1 MNNRGADY
9 IKRLLKDK
17 ERFKKWKRIMLA
29 LSCVVV
35 FITVYALTIPAVTLA
50 CDKEE
55 HVHTTECYDE
65 NNELI
70 CTKEEHTHS
79 EDCYEKEEQEQ
90 EPVEEEDEDVA
101 QDETQVAS
109 NEEETKP
116 EEEQDT
122 TEGEEQTTT
131 KDPFVLNKPPKLDS
145 VKVSYDENNKN
156 NEGSSS
162 GTLTPNSKYLKI
174 TVHFKDIN
182 ASELKNTY
190 GGSFSYTLPEFF
202 RMTDTTPRYITDN
215 NGKMI
220 GNIRVENSNAIV
232 TYTDDYFK
240 SLDKNATLSGSFFV
254 EGEIDLSELNEN
266 KGTTTFTKPDGDI
279 TLDYGLDYLEKY
291 GDVKVE
297 KQCSKNDKNSDY
309 VKYTITVKAGP
320 DGSKNV
326 YVVDKFTNND
336 QLVSYMGD
344 ISNSPKALAPSSN
357 GQNPYEERK
366 TNVAGKIYLTNTP
379 TSDNEVPEQVTDD
392 SSITKPGSL
401 VWSIDTLA
409 PNESRTLTYFVKLKD
424 TDGAI
429 NKSNNQTITNE
440 ANVFTK
446 SNNSV
451 YKKDKSSS
459 EFKPYMDFGMNK
471 EIVQTNKK
479 DYTKDQD
486 GNYIVQYKLNF
497 TLKDS
502 SNYPLKKFVFWDY
515 LDYNDI
521 RTDEKMLP
529 YISYNKESVEV
540 YGKKAGEKDY
550 SKLNSNQYV
559 LKWGNQTIDYTEK
572 WTDNSEPTRFK
583 VTVTGTEDKPIT
595 MNHGDSYYVTYKLKV
610 KPEVYAAM
618 QSNKV
623 EIKNRYL
630 ASSQNASDGTSSGI
644 IDKVYSQLDLD
655 EYTWVQKTLDKNVT
669 DKDQTIN
676 MGNSDI
682 YVKKNDSYEK
692 DTSVNSFEVPAG
704 SYKYTVNVNR
714 TMNQFNVTDATL
726 KDVLSS
732 NIMHYVG
739 YVKITPYKYNAETNN
754 YDDEQPKW
762 VKIDNQTEFELKLSQ
777 IRWSNKNGYRF
788 EYYAKTND
796 LSQVGQVAVTNTFT
810 INGNVVGDDI
820 FKFNNVGSSQT
831 IQVKGYYSLNVK
843 KSAWYYEKPQEN
855 ATSWMNGKLYWVI
868 QVKGSAIREG
878 TEIKDVISS
887 DEKLTDS
894 FLHKDSVAGIYLGKT
909 AQDINSYASY
919 EEFLNS
925 NEGLVNKSD
934 SFEQKF
940 TNDKKF
946 SGTDNN
952 SELTLTA
959 KEAITLNKDES
970 VYIVI
975 RTEPQSLP
983 TQYRDTFTYK
993 NHAYK
998 KDLGDT
1004 EFTECNS
1011 ASQAIY
1017 GGPNILKELG
1027 QTFTYDGKKVST
1039 IQVGADKTDSG
1050 AANPDKICK
1059 ELLNTSTG
1067 NGAYISWAF
1076 KVNYAGD
1083 LKGDYRVLEDIPDGM
1098 ELSYI
1103 RIKWHGDNAK
1113 KIESKSIDG
1122 LGTDWEVKSNTTT
1135 NDNGNTNQETT
1146 YYYNKTK
1153 NQALIKLGDFVDGKE
1168 RDTYSV
1174 DVQVVCRVTDEKV
1187 LLGGEEKIFTNK
1199 VMLLSKDGQTEIDK
1213 ASDTATIQ
1221 NNCLDKRHVQKG
1233 QKIDY
1238 TITAN
1243 TLGQKLPLN
1252 DGDKLTLV
1260 DVLSENLELDTSTI
1274 TVADE
1279 KGENVAIERKY
1290 DPETHTLEIS
1300 IPSDR
1305 KVIITYSVTVSV
1317 APETTTP
1324 VSNKVYW
1331 KSYSYQGGKT
1341 DEIKDFKYSL
1351 NAGGSTDSTA
1361 NPQLTIKKTDL
1372 DTLKPMNNVTF
1383 DVYECEL
1390 NGDKIE
1396 RVTPENKTTGETV
1409 NGIYSVHS
1417 SFVTKYNTI
1426 YEIKETNTPEEY
1438 IKDESSYYIICV
1450 KKDGNDYSTDVRKYI
1465 DYFDKQDKNRY
1476 KVAYMPNDFNI
1487 EVYNA
1492 QKGIFVKKAFINDAA
1507 GKSTKPVSGTYTF
1520 GLYEDAQGNGERIQ
1534 TQTIKYSA
1542 GEIQEKSAKFINL
1555 ELGKTYYVFELDDK
1569 GNPIVNSF
1577 QEVTINKLQY
1587 TVEYKNEKG
1596 ESPNAAQIGQ
1606 TVTVT
1611 NRSRTKILPSTGGY
1625 GSLLYRISGA
1635 MLALASLIYLT
1646 KIYKKNHLDET
1657 SKKRRKK

>member
-55 HVHTTECYDE
+55 HVHTTECYNE

-90 EPVEEEDEDVA
+90 DPVEEDEDVV

-109 NEEETKP
+109 NGEETKP
-116 EEEQDT
+116 DEEQDT
-122 TEGEEQTTT
+122 TEGEEQTT
-131 KDPFVLNKPPKLDS
+131 KNPFVLNNPPKLDS

-162 GTLTPNSKYLKI
+162 GTLTPDSKYLKI

-190 GGSFSYTLPEFF
+190 GGSFSYTLPIFF
-202 RMTDTTPRYITDN
+202 RMTDTTPRDITDR
-215 NGKMI
+215 NGKKI
-220 GNIRVENSNAIV
+220 GNIHVENGNAIV

-254 EGEIDLSELNEN
+254 EGAINLSKLDKNN
-266 KGTTTFTKPDGDI
+266 GTTQMIVPNGTI
-279 TLDYGLDYLEKY
+279 YLDYGPDYLEKY

-297 KQCSKNDKNSDY
+297 KQCSKNDKNSEYDKNSDY
-309 VKYTITVKAGP
+309 VKYTIKVTAGQ

-344 ISNSPKALAPSSN
+344 ISNTPTNLTTSPN
-357 GQNPYEERK
+357 RQNPYEERE
-366 TNVAGKIYLTNTP
+366 TDVAGKIYLTSTP
-379 TSDNEVPEQVTDD
+379 TSDNEVPEPVTDD

-401 VWSIDTLA
+401 VWSIDKLDS
-409 PNESRTLTYFVKLKD
+409 NETRTLTYFVKLSD
-424 TDGAI
+424 
-429 NKSNNQTITNE
+429 NQNLRNQSITNK
-440 ANVFTK
+440 ASAFTK
-446 SNNSV
+446 NGKTTYPKGQSEQKFTLIANYTMPKSIVKNN
-451 YKKDKSSS
+451 D
-459 EFKPYMDFGMNK
+459 
-471 EIVQTNKK
+471 K
-479 DYTKDQD
+479 DYTKDEE
-486 GNYIVQYKLNF
+486 GNYIIQYKLEFN
-497 TLKDS
+497 LDSS
-502 SNYPLKKFVFWDY
+502 SNYPLKNFVFMDY
-515 LDYNDI
+515 LNADDYK
-521 RTDEKMLP
+521 TDDKMLP
-529 YISYNKESVEV
+529 YISYDRDSV
-540 YGKKAGEKDY
+540 
-550 SKLNSNQYV
+550 KLH
-559 LKWGNQTIDYTEK
+559 
-572 WTDNSEPTRFK
+572 K
-583 VTVTGTEDKPIT
+583 VTGNKDEIVNSSKYKVEWGMDGNDYKANWSETNGNPKRFRVTGSESNPLTIYP
-595 MNHGDSYYVTYKLKV
+595 GDQYYVTYKLKV

-618 QSNKV
+618 QSNEVK
-623 EIKNRYL
+623 IINRYIT
-630 ASSQNASDGTSSGI
+630 NADNAKEFDNNSLN
-644 IDKVYSQLDLD
+644 KVLNELKLS
-655 EYTWVQKTLDKNVT
+655 EYNWVQKTLDNNVT
-669 DKDQTIN
+669 NKDQTIN
-676 MGNSDI
+676 MGSSDI
-682 YVKKNDSYEK
+682 YVKKNDKYEK
-692 DTSVNSFEVPAG
+692 DASVKSFEVPAG
-704 SYKYTVNVNR
+704 SYKYTVNVNQ

-726 KDVLSS
+726 KDELSS
-732 NIMHYVG
+732 GIMHYVG

-754 YDDEQPKW
+754 YEGQQPKW
-762 VKIDNQTEFELKLSQ
+762 VKIENQQKFELELSQ
-777 IRWSNKNGYRF
+777 IGWNNNNGYRF
-788 EYYAKTND
+788 EYYAKTDD
-796 LSQVGQVAVTNTFT
+796 LSQVGNVAVTNKFT
-810 INGNVVGDDI
+810 INGDVVGDET
-820 FKFNNVGSSQT
+820 FKFNDVSSSQT
-831 IQVKGYYSLNVK
+831 IQVKGYYSLSVN
-843 KSAWYYEKPQEN
+843 KSAWCYEKPQEN
-855 ATSWMNGKLYWVI
+855 ATSWTNGKLYWVI
-868 QVKGSAIREG
+868 KVDGSAIRKD

-887 DEKLTDS
+887 DKNLTDS
-894 FLHKDSVAGIYLGKT
+894 FLHKDSVACIYLGKT

-925 NEGLVNKSD
+925 NKGLVNKSD

-959 KEAITLNKDES
+959 KETLTLNNGES

-975 RTEPQSLP
+975 RTEPQRLP
-983 TQYRDTFTYK
+983 EAYRETCTYK

-998 KDLGDT
+998 KNLGDAD
-1004 EFTECNS
+1004 FTECNN
-1011 ASQAIY
+1011 ASQALY

-1027 QTFTYDGKKVST
+1027 QTFTYDGKTVST
-1039 IQVGADKTDSG
+1039 IKAGADLTNSKD
-1050 AANPDKICK
+1050 PDPNKICK
-1059 ELLNTSTG
+1059 ELLNTSTRK
-1067 NGAYISWAF
+1067 GAYISWAF

-1083 LKGDYRVLEDIPDGM
+1083 LKGTYQVLENIPNGM

-1103 RIKWHGDNAK
+1103 RIKWHGDNAQ

-1122 LGTDWEVKSNTTT
+1122 LGTDWEEKSNTTT
-1135 NDNGNTNQETT
+1135 NDNGNTNQITT

-1153 NQALIKLGDFVDGKE
+1153 NQALIKLGEFEAGKE

-1187 LLGGEEKIFTNK
+1187 LLGGEGKSFTNK
-1199 VMLLSKDGQTEIDK
+1199 VTLLSKDGQTEID
-1213 ASDTATIQ
+1213 TATNTATTQ
-1221 NNCLDKRHVQKG
+1221 NNCLDKSHVQKG

-1260 DVLSENLELDTSTI
+1260 DELGKNLELDPSTI
-1274 TVADE
+1274 KAVNESGKDVPIDKPFNPDTRV
-1279 KGENVAIERKY
+1279 
-1290 DPETHTLEIS
+1290 LEIS
-1300 IPSDR
+1300 IPNNE
-1305 KVIITYSVTVSV
+1305 KVIITYTVTVKE
-1317 APETTTP
+1317 APETEAT

-1331 KSYSYQGGKT
+1331 KSYSDNGGKNDVIEKFT
-1341 DEIKDFKYSL
+1341 YSL
-1351 NAGGSTDSTA
+1351 NAGGSTDSTG
-1361 NPQLTIKKTDL
+1361 NPQLTIKKVDQDNSNL
-1372 DTLKPMNNVTF
+1372 MDGVTF

-1390 NGDKIE
+1390 NGNTIQ
-1396 RVTPENKTTGETV
+1396 RVTSNNKTSGTTV
-1409 NGIYSVHS
+1409 NGIYSIDQ
-1417 SFVTKYNTI
+1417 SFITKYNTI
-1426 YEIKETNTPEEY
+1426 YEIKETNTPKGY
-1438 IKDESSYYIICV
+1438 IEDKNSYYIV
-1450 KKDGNDYSTDVRKYI
+1450 YLKKVNGEYLDYANSCKKY
-1465 DYFDKQDKNRY
+1465 FEKQNNKY
-1476 KVAYMPNDFNI
+1476 YIIAYTPADFNPVI
-1487 EVYNA
+1487 YNT
-1492 QKGIFVKKAFINDAA
+1492 QKGIVVKKAFINNAA
-1507 GKSTKPVSGTYTF
+1507 GNDPKPVSGTYTF

-1542 GEIQEKSAKFINL
+1542 SETQEKTAKFINL

-1569 GNPIVNSF
+1569 GNPIVNSS

-1596 ESPNAAQIGQ
+1596 ESPNAATNGQ

-1646 KIYKKNHLDET
+1646 NIYKKNHLDDT

>member
-55 HVHTTECYDE
+55 HVHTTECYNE

-90 EPVEEEDEDVA
+90 DPVEEEDEDVA
-101 QDETQVAS
+101 QDETQVVS
-109 NEEETKP
+109 NEEVTKP
-116 EEEQDT
+116 EEEQNT
-122 TEGEEQTTT
+122 TEGEGKTTT
-131 KDPFVLNKPPKLDS
+131 KDPFVLNDSPRLES
-145 VKVSYDENNKN
+145 VKVSNNKN
-156 NEGSSS
+156 DEGIPS
-162 GTLTPNSKYLKI
+162 GTLTPDSKYLKI
-174 TVHFKDIN
+174 TVHFKDMI
-182 ASELKNTY
+182 ASELRDNY
-190 GGSFSYTLPEFF
+190 GCSFTYTLPEFF
-202 RMTDTTPRYITDN
+202 RMTDTTPRDITDSN
-215 NGKMI
+215 NNVI
-220 GNIRVENSNAIV
+220 GNIHVEKGKAIV
-232 TYTDDYFK
+232 TYNEDFLNSDV
-240 SLDKNATLSGSFFV
+240 NATLKGSFFV
-254 EGEIDLSELNEN
+254 EGAIDLSKLYKNN
-266 KGTTTFTKPDGDI
+266 GTITFTKPDGNI
-279 TLDYGLDYLEKY
+279 TLDYGLDYLEKF

-297 KQCSKNDKNSDY
+297 KQCSKDDKNSDY
-309 VKYTITVKAGP
+309 VKYTIKVTAGQ

-326 YVVDKFTNND
+326 YVVDKFTNNS
-336 QLVSYMGD
+336 QLVTYAGD
-344 ISNSPKALAPSSN
+344 ISNVPKELEASLN
-357 GQNPYEERK
+357 GQNPYEGRSK
-366 TNVAGKIYLTNTP
+366 NVAGKVYLTNMP
-379 TSDNEVPEQVTDD
+379 TSDNEVPEQVTGG
-392 SSITKPGSL
+392 SSITTPGSL

-409 PNESRTLTYFVKLKD
+409 PNETRTLTYFVKLKD
-424 TDGAI
+424 TEGAI
-429 NKSNNQTITNE
+429 NKNNNQTITNE
-440 ANVFTK
+440 ANAFTK
-446 SNNSV
+446 SSDSV
-451 YKKDKSSS
+451 YMKDTSSS
-459 EFKPYMDFGMNK
+459 EFKPYMEFGMNK
-471 EIVQTNKK
+471 EIVQTNNKN
-479 DYTKDQD
+479 YTKDQD

-515 LDYNDI
+515 LDYNDNI

-529 YISYNKESVEV
+529 YISYNRESVEV

-559 LKWGNQTIDYTEK
+559 LKWGNKTIEYTDK
-572 WTDNSEPTRFK
+572 WTDKSEPTHFN
-583 VTVTGTEDKPIT
+583 VMVTGTEDNPIT

-644 IDKVYSQLDLD
+644 IDKVYQQLNLE
-655 EYTWVQKTLDKNVT
+655 EYSWVQKSLDNDVT

-676 MGNSDI
+676 MGSSDI
-682 YVKKNDSYEK
+682 YVKKNGNYEK
-692 DTSVNSFEVPAG
+692 DASVKSFEVPAG
-704 SYKYTVNVNR
+704 SYKYTVNVNQ

-726 KDVLSS
+726 KDELSS
-732 NIMHYVG
+732 GIMHYVG

-754 YDDEQPKW
+754 YEDQKPKW
-762 VKIDNQTEFELKLSQ
+762 VKIDNQQEFELKLSQ
-777 IRWSNKNGYRF
+777 IGWSNKNEYRF
-788 EYYAKTND
+788 EYYAKTDD
-796 LSQVGQVAVTNTFT
+796 LSQVANVAVTNKFT
-810 INGNVVGDDI
+810 INGDVVGDDGT
-820 FKFNNVGSSQT
+820 FKFNDVSSSQT
-831 IQVKGYYSLNVK
+831 IQVKGYYSLSVN

-855 ATSWMNGKLYWVI
+855 VTSWINGKLYWVI
-868 QVKGSAIREG
+868 KVDGSAIRKD

-887 DEKLTDS
+887 DKNLTDS
-894 FLHKDSVAGIYLGKT
+894 FLHKDSVACIYLDKT

-925 NEGLVNKSD
+925 NKGLVNKSD

-959 KEAITLNKDES
+959 KETLTLNNGES

-975 RTEPQSLP
+975 RTEPQRLP
-983 TQYRDTFTYK
+983 EAYRETCTYK

-998 KDLGDT
+998 KNLGDAD
-1004 EFTECNS
+1004 FTECNN
-1011 ASQAIY
+1011 ASQALY

-1027 QTFTYDGKKVST
+1027 QTFTYDGKTVST
-1039 IQVGADKTDSG
+1039 IKAGADLTNSKD
-1050 AANPDKICK
+1050 PDPNKICK
-1059 ELLNTSTG
+1059 ELLDKSTSK
-1067 NGAYISWAF
+1067 GAYISWAF

-1083 LKGDYRVLEDIPDGM
+1083 LKGTYQVLEDIPNGM

-1103 RIKWHGDNAK
+1103 RIKWHGDNAQNVQ
-1113 KIESKSIDG
+1113 SQTIDG
-1122 LGTDWEVKSNTTT
+1122 LSGWEQRIETTT
-1135 NDNGNTNQETT
+1135 NDNGNTNQITT

-1153 NQALIKLGDFVDGKE
+1153 NQALIKLGEFEARKE

-1187 LLGGEEKIFTNK
+1187 LLGGEGKSFTNK
-1199 VMLLSKDGQTEIDK
+1199 VTLLSKDGQTEID
-1213 ASDTATIQ
+1213 TATNTATTQ
-1221 NNCLDKRHVQKG
+1221 NNCLDKSHVQKG

-1243 TLGQKLPLN
+1243 ILGQKLPLN

-1260 DVLSENLELDTSTI
+1260 DELSKNLELDTSTI
-1274 TVADE
+1274 KAVDE
-1279 KGENVAIERKY
+1279 SGKDVPIDKSFNPDTRV
-1290 DPETHTLEIS
+1290 LEIS
-1300 IPSDR
+1300 IPNNE
-1305 KVIITYSVTVSV
+1305 KVIITYTVTVKE
-1317 APETTTP
+1317 APETEAT

-1331 KSYSYQGGKT
+1331 KSYSDNGGKNDVIEKFT
-1341 DEIKDFKYSL
+1341 YSL
-1351 NAGGSTDSTA
+1351 NAGGSTDSTG
-1361 NPQLTIKKTDL
+1361 NPQLTIKKVDQDNSNL
-1372 DTLKPMNNVTF
+1372 MNGVTF

-1390 NGDKIE
+1390 NGNTIQ
-1396 RVTPENKTTGETV
+1396 RVTSNNKTSGTTV
-1409 NGIYSVHS
+1409 NGIYSIDQ
-1417 SFVTKYNTI
+1417 SFITKYNTI
-1426 YEIKETNTPEEY
+1426 YEIKETNTPKGY
-1438 IKDESSYYIICV
+1438 IEDKNSYYIIYL
-1450 KKDGNDYSTDVRKYI
+1450 KKENGNYSDYANSCKKY
-1465 DYFDKQDKNRY
+1465 FEKQNNKYY
-1476 KVAYMPNDFNI
+1476 KIAYTPADFNPVI
-1487 EVYNA
+1487 YNT
-1492 QKGIFVKKAFINDAA
+1492 QKGIVVKKAFINNAA
-1507 GKSTKPVSGTYTF
+1507 GNVTKPVSGTYTF

-1542 GEIQEKSAKFINL
+1542 GEAQEKTAKFINL
-1555 ELGKTYYVFELDDK
+1555 ELDKTYYVFELDDK
-1569 GNPIVNSF
+1569 GNPIVNSS

-1587 TVEYKNEKG
+1587 TVEYKNEKD
-1596 ESPNAAQIGQ
+1596 ESTNAATNGQ

-1646 KIYKKNHLDET
+1646 NIYKKNHLDDT

>member
-90 EPVEEEDEDVA
+90 EPVEEENEDVV

-109 NEEETKP
+109 NEEVAKP

-122 TEGEEQTTT
+122 TEGAEQTTT
-131 KDPFVLNKPPKLDS
+131 KNPFVLNNSKRLES
-145 VKVSYDENNKN
+145 VKVSDNKN
-156 NEGSSS
+156 DAGISN

-174 TVHFKDIN
+174 TVHFKDMI
-182 ASELKNTY
+182 ASELRDKY
-190 GGSFSYTLPEFF
+190 GCSFTYTLPKFF
-202 RMTDTTPRYITDN
+202 RMTDTTPRDITDSN
-215 NGKMI
+215 NNVI
-220 GNIRVENSNAIV
+220 GNIHVENGKAIV
-232 TYTDDYFK
+232 TYNEDFLNSDV
-240 SLDKNATLSGSFFV
+240 NATLKGSFFV
-254 EGEIDLSELNEN
+254 EGAIDLSELYKNN
-266 KGTTTFTKPDGDI
+266 GTITFTKPDGNID
-279 TLDYGLDYLEKY
+279 LNYGQDYLEKF
-291 GDVKVE
+291 GDVEVE
-297 KQCSKNDKNSDY
+297 KHCSKDDKNSDY
-309 VKYTITVKAGP
+309 VKYTITVKALQ

-326 YVVDKFTNND
+326 YVVDKFTSNS
-336 QLVSYMGD
+336 QLVTYAGD
-344 ISNSPKALAPSSN
+344 ISNTPKELTMSSN

-379 TSDNEVPEQVTDD
+379 TSDNEVPEQVTGG
-392 SSITKPGSL
+392 SSITTPGSL

-409 PNESRTLTYFVKLKD
+409 PNETRTLTYFVKLKD
-424 TDGAI
+424 TEGAI
-429 NKSNNQTITNE
+429 NKNNNQTITNE

-451 YKKDKSSS
+451 YKKDTSSS
-459 EFKPYMDFGMNK
+459 EFKPYMEFGMNK
-471 EIVQTNKK
+471 EIVQTNNKN
-479 DYTKDQD
+479 YTKDQD

-497 TLKDS
+497 TLKDP
-502 SNYPLKKFVFWDY
+502 SNYPLKNFVFWDY

-529 YISYNKESVEV
+529 YISYNRKSVEV
-540 YGKKAGEKDY
+540 YGKKAGEENY

-595 MNHGDSYYVTYKLKV
+595 INHGDSYYVTYELKV

-655 EYTWVQKTLDKNVT
+655 EYTWVQKTLDNNVT
-669 DKDQTIN
+669 NKDQTIN
-676 MGNSDI
+676 MGSSDI
-682 YVKKNDSYEK
+682 YVKKNDKYEK
-692 DTSVNSFEVPAG
+692 DASVKSFEVPAG
-704 SYKYTVNVNR
+704 SYKYTVNVNQ

-726 KDVLSS
+726 KDELSS
-732 NIMHYVG
+732 GIMHYVG
-739 YVKITPYKYNAETNN
+739 YVKITPYKYNTETNN
-754 YDDEQPKW
+754 YEGQQPKW
-762 VKIDNQTEFELKLSQ
+762 VKIENHQKFELELSQ
-777 IRWSNKNGYRF
+777 IGWNNNNGYRF
-788 EYYAKTND
+788 EYYAKTDD
-796 LSQVGQVAVTNTFT
+796 LSQVGNVAVTNKFT
-810 INGNVVGDDI
+810 INGDVVGDET
-820 FKFNNVGSSQT
+820 FKFNDVSSSQT
-831 IQVKGYYSLNVK
+831 IQVKGYYSLSVN

-855 ATSWMNGKLYWVI
+855 ATSWINGKLYWVI
-868 QVKGSAIREG
+868 KVDGSAIRKD

-887 DEKLTDS
+887 DKNLTDS

-909 AQDINSYASY
+909 AQDINSYASFND
-919 EEFLNS
+919 FLDANK
-925 NEGLVNKSD
+925 GLVYKSD
-934 SFEQKF
+934 SFEKQF
-940 TNDKKF
+940 TNDKHF
-946 SGTDNN
+946 SGTDNY
-952 SELTLTA
+952 SELTLKA
-959 KEAITLNKDES
+959 KETITLNNGES

-975 RTEPQSLP
+975 RSEPQSLP
-983 TQYRDTFTYK
+983 TQYRETFTYK

-1004 EFTECNS
+1004 EFTECNN
-1011 ASQAIY
+1011 ASQALY

-1027 QTFTYDGKKVST
+1027 QTFTYDGTKVST
-1039 IQVGADKTDSG
+1039 IKAGADLTNSKD
-1050 AANPDKICK
+1050 PDPNKICK
-1059 ELLNTSTG
+1059 ELLDKSTSK
-1067 NGAYISWAF
+1067 GAYISWAF

-1083 LKGDYRVLEDIPDGM
+1083 LQGTYQVLENIPNGM

-1103 RIKWHGDNAK
+1103 RIKWHGDNAGDV
-1113 KIESKSIDG
+1113 ESMIIDG
-1122 LGTDWEVKSNTTT
+1122 LGADWGEPKNNTTT
-1135 NDNGNTNQETT
+1135 NDNGNTNQKTT

-1153 NQALIKLGDFVDGKE
+1153 NQALIKLGNFVDGKE

-1187 LLGGEEKIFTNK
+1187 LLGGEEKSFTNK
-1199 VMLLSKDGQTEIDK
+1199 VTLLSKDGQTEIDT
-1213 ASDTATIQ
+1213 ATNTATIQ
-1221 NNCLDKRHVQKG
+1221 NNCLDKSHVQKG
-1233 QKIDY
+1233 QRIDY

-1243 TLGQKLPLN
+1243 ILGQKLPLN

-1274 TVADE
+1274 KVADE
-1279 KGENVAIERKY
+1279 KGENVAIDRKY

-1569 GNPIVNSF
+1569 GNPIVNSS

-1596 ESPNAAQIGQ
+1596 ESTNAATNGQ
-1606 TVTVT
+1606 MVTVT

-1646 KIYKKNHLDET
+1646 NIYKKNHLDDT

>member
-90 EPVEEEDEDVA
+90 EPVEEENEDVVE
-101 QDETQVAS
+101 DETQVAS
-109 NEEETKP
+109 NEEVTKP

-131 KDPFVLNKPPKLDS
+131 KDPFVLNNSVRLES
-145 VKVSYDENNKN
+145 VKVSDNKN
-156 NEGSSS
+156 DAGIPS

-174 TVHFKDIN
+174 TVHFKDMI
-182 ASELKNTY
+182 ASELRDNY
-190 GGSFSYTLPEFF
+190 GCSFTYTLPEFF
-202 RMTDTTPRYITDN
+202 RMTDTTPRDITDSN
-215 NGKMI
+215 NNVI
-220 GNIRVENSNAIV
+220 GNIHVEKGKAIV
-232 TYTDDYFK
+232 TYNEDFLNSDV
-240 SLDKNATLSGSFFV
+240 NATLKGSFFV
-254 EGEIDLSELNEN
+254 EGAIDLSKLDKNN
-266 KGTTTFTKPDGDI
+266 GTITFTKPDGNI
-279 TLDYGLDYLEKY
+279 TLDYGLDYLEKF

-297 KQCSKNDKNSDY
+297 KQCTKDDKNSDY
-309 VKYTITVKAGP
+309 VKYTITVKAGQ

-326 YVVDKFTNND
+326 YVVDKFTSNG
-336 QLVSYMGD
+336 QLVTYAGD
-344 ISNSPKALAPSSN
+344 ISNKPTALAPSPN
-357 GQNPYEERK
+357 GQKPYEERK

-379 TSDNEVPEQVTDD
+379 TSENEIPAEVENI
-392 SSITKPGSL
+392 SSINQPGSL
-401 VWSIDTLA
+401 VWSIGALDS
-409 PNESRTLTYFVKLKD
+409 NEIRTLTYFVKLKD

-429 NKSNNQTITNE
+429 NKSNNQIITNE
-440 ANVFTK
+440 VNAFTK
-446 SNNSV
+446 SSDSV
-451 YKKDKSSS
+451 YKKDTSSS
-459 EFKPYMDFGMNK
+459 EFKPYMEFGMNK
-471 EIVQTNKK
+471 EIVQTNNKN
-479 DYTKDQD
+479 YTKDQD

-497 TLKDS
+497 TLKDP

-515 LDYNDI
+515 LDYNDNI

-529 YISYNKESVEV
+529 YISYNRKSVEV
-540 YGKKAGEKDY
+540 YGKKAGEENY

-583 VTVTGTEDKPIT
+583 VAVTGTEDNPIT

-655 EYTWVQKTLDKNVT
+655 EYTWVQKTLDNNVT
-669 DKDQTIN
+669 NKDQTIN
-676 MGNSDI
+676 MGSSDI
-682 YVKKNDSYEK
+682 YVKKNGNYEK
-692 DTSVNSFEVPAG
+692 DASVKSFEVPAG
-704 SYKYTVNVNR
+704 SYKYTVNVNQ

-726 KDVLSS
+726 KDVLNSG
-732 NIMHYVG
+732 IMHYVG
-739 YVKITPYKYNAETNN
+739 YVKITPLKYNEKTNV
-754 YDDEQPKW
+754 YDDQEQEPKW
-762 VKIDNQTEFELKLSQ
+762 VKIENQQKFELELSQ
-777 IRWSNKNGYRF
+777 IGWNNNNGYRF
-788 EYYAKTND
+788 EYYAKTDD

-810 INGNVVGDDI
+810 INGNVVGDET
-820 FKFNNVGSSQT
+820 FKFNDVGSSQT
-831 IQVKGYYSLNVK
+831 IQVKGYYSLSVN

-855 ATSWMNGKLYWVI
+855 ATSWQNGKLYWVI

-983 TQYRDTFTYK
+983 KAYRETCTYK
-993 NHAYK
+993 NHVYM

-1004 EFTECNS
+1004 EFTECNN
-1011 ASQAIY
+1011 ASQALY

-1039 IQVGADKTDSG
+1039 IAVGADKTDSG
-1050 AANPDKICK
+1050 QANPNKICN
-1059 ELLNTSTG
+1059 ELLDTSTG
-1067 NGAYISWAF
+1067 NGTYISWAF

-1083 LKGDYRVLEDIPDGM
+1083 LKGTYQVLEDIPNGM

-1103 RIKWHGDNAK
+1103 RIKWHGDNAGAV
-1113 KIESKSIDG
+1113 KSMPIDG
-1122 LGTDWEVKSNTTT
+1122 LGTDWEEKSNTTT
-1135 NDNGNTNQETT
+1135 NDNGNTNQKTT

-1153 NQALIKLGDFVDGKE
+1153 NQALIKLGDFVARKE

-1187 LLGGEEKIFTNK
+1187 LLGGEGKSFTNK
-1199 VMLLSKDGQTEIDK
+1199 VTLLSKDGQTEIDT
-1213 ASDTATIQ
+1213 ATNTATIQ
-1221 NNCLDKRHVQKG
+1221 NNCLDKSHVQKG

-1243 TLGQKLPLN
+1243 ILGQKLPLN

-1260 DVLSENLELDTSTI
+1260 DELSKNLELDTSTI
-1274 TVADE
+1274 KAVDE
-1279 KGENVAIERKY
+1279 SGKDVPIDKSFNPDTRV
-1290 DPETHTLEIS
+1290 LEIS
-1300 IPSDR
+1300 IPNNE
-1305 KVIITYSVTVSV
+1305 KVIITYTVTVKE
-1317 APETTTP
+1317 APETEAT

-1331 KSYSYQGGKT
+1331 KSYSDNGGKNDVIEKFT
-1341 DEIKDFKYSL
+1341 YSL
-1351 NAGGSTDSTA
+1351 NAGGSTDSTG
-1361 NPQLTIKKTDL
+1361 NPQLTIKKVDQDNSNL
-1372 DTLKPMNNVTF
+1372 MNGVTF

-1390 NGDKIE
+1390 NGNTIQ
-1396 RVTPENKTTGETV
+1396 RVTSNNKTSGTTV
-1409 NGIYSVHS
+1409 NGIYSIDQ
-1417 SFVTKYNTI
+1417 SFITKYNTI
-1426 YEIKETNTPEEY
+1426 YEIKETNTPKGY
-1438 IKDESSYYIICV
+1438 IEDKNSYYIV
-1450 KKDGNDYSTDVRKYI
+1450 YLKKVNGEYPDYANSCKKY
-1465 DYFDKQDKNRY
+1465 FEKQNNKY
-1476 KVAYMPNDFNI
+1476 YIIAYTPADFNPVI
-1487 EVYNA
+1487 YNT
-1492 QKGIFVKKAFINDAA
+1492 QKGIVVKKAFINNAA
-1507 GKSTKPVSGTYTF
+1507 GNDPKPVSGTYTF

-1542 GEIQEKSAKFINL
+1542 DETQEKTAKFINL

-1569 GNPIVNSF
+1569 GNPIVNSS

-1596 ESPNAAQIGQ
+1596 ESTNAATNGQ

-1646 KIYKKNHLDET
+1646 NIYIKNHLDDT

>member
-17 ERFKKWKRIMLA
+17 ERFKKCKRIMLA

-90 EPVEEEDEDVA
+90 EPVEEENEDVV

-109 NEEETKP
+109 NEEETNP

-131 KDPFVLNKPPKLDS
+131 KDPFVLNNSQRLES
-145 VKVSYDENNKN
+145 VKVSDNKN
-156 NEGSSS
+156 DAGIPS

-174 TVHFKDIN
+174 TVHFKDMI
-182 ASELKNTY
+182 ASELRDNY
-190 GGSFSYTLPEFF
+190 GCSFTYTLPEFF
-202 RMTDTTPRYITDN
+202 RMTDATPRDITDSN
-215 NGKMI
+215 NNVI
-220 GNIRVENSNAIV
+220 GNIHVEKGKAIV
-232 TYTDDYFK
+232 TYNEDFLNSDV
-240 SLDKNATLSGSFFV
+240 NATLKGSFFV
-254 EGEIDLSELNEN
+254 EGAIDLSKLYKNN
-266 KGTTTFTKPDGDI
+266 GTITFTKPDGNI
-279 TLDYGLDYLEKY
+279 TLDYGLDYLEKF

-297 KQCSKNDKNSDY
+297 KQCSKDDKNSDY
-309 VKYTITVKAGP
+309 VKYTIKVTAGQ

-326 YVVDKFTNND
+326 YVVDKFTNNS
-336 QLVSYMGD
+336 QLVTYAGD
-344 ISNSPKALAPSSN
+344 ISNVPKELEASLN
-357 GQNPYEERK
+357 GQNPYEGRSK
-366 TNVAGKIYLTNTP
+366 NVAGKVYLTNMP
-379 TSDNEVPEQVTDD
+379 TSDNEVPEQVTGG
-392 SSITKPGSL
+392 SSITTPGSL

-409 PNESRTLTYFVKLKD
+409 PNETRTLTYFVKLKD
-424 TDGAI
+424 TEGAI
-429 NKSNNQTITNE
+429 NKNNNQTITNE

-451 YKKDKSSS
+451 YKKDTSSS
-459 EFKPYMDFGMNK
+459 EFKPYMEFGMNK
-471 EIVQTNKK
+471 EIVQTNNKN
-479 DYTKDQD
+479 YTKDQD

-497 TLKDS
+497 TLKDP

-529 YISYNKESVEV
+529 YISYNRKSVEV

-583 VTVTGTEDKPIT
+583 VAVTGTEDNPIT
-595 MNHGDSYYVTYKLKV
+595 INHGDSYYVTYTLKV
-610 KPEVYAAM
+610 EPEVYAAM
-618 QSNKV
+618 QSNNV
-623 EIKNRYL
+623 AIKNRFL
-630 ASSQNASDGTSSGI
+630 VSSKNASDGTSSGI

-726 KDVLSS
+726 KDVLNSG
-732 NIMHYVG
+732 IMYYVG

-754 YDDEQPKW
+754 YEDQKPKW
-762 VKIDNQTEFELKLSQ
+762 VKIDNQQEFELKLSQ
-777 IRWSNKNGYRF
+777 IGWSNKNEYRF
-788 EYYAKTND
+788 EYYAKTDD
-796 LSQVGQVAVTNTFT
+796 LSQVGNVAVTNKFT
-810 INGNVVGDDI
+810 INGDVVGDDGT
-820 FKFNNVGSSQT
+820 FKFNDVSSSQT
-831 IQVKGYYSLNVK
+831 IQVKGHYSLSVN

-878 TEIKDVISS
+878 TQIKDVISS
-887 DEKLTDS
+887 DKNLTDS

-909 AQDINSYASY
+909 AQDINSYASFND
-919 EEFLNS
+919 FLDANK
-925 NEGLVNKSD
+925 GLVYKSD
-934 SFEQKF
+934 SFEKQF
-940 TNDKKF
+940 TNDKHF
-946 SGTDNN
+946 SGTDNY
-952 SELTLTA
+952 SELTLKA
-959 KEAITLNKDES
+959 KETITLNNGES

-975 RTEPQSLP
+975 RSEPQSLP
-983 TQYRDTFTYK
+983 TQYRETFTYK

-1004 EFTECNS
+1004 EFTECNN
-1011 ASQAIY
+1011 ASQALY

-1027 QTFTYDGKKVST
+1027 QTFTYDGTKVST
-1039 IQVGADKTDSG
+1039 IKAGADLTNSKD
-1050 AANPDKICK
+1050 PDPNKICK
-1059 ELLNTSTG
+1059 ELLDKSTSK
-1067 NGAYISWAF
+1067 GAYISWAF

-1083 LKGDYRVLEDIPDGM
+1083 LQGTYQVLENIPNGM

-1103 RIKWHGDNAK
+1103 RIKWHGDNAGDV
-1113 KIESKSIDG
+1113 ESMIIDG
-1122 LGTDWEVKSNTTT
+1122 LGADWGEPKNNTTT
-1135 NDNGNTNQETT
+1135 NDNGNTNQKTT

-1153 NQALIKLGDFVDGKE
+1153 NQALIKLGNFVDGKE

-1187 LLGGEEKIFTNK
+1187 LLGGEEKSFTNK
-1199 VMLLSKDGQTEIDK
+1199 VTLLSKDGQTEIDT
-1213 ASDTATIQ
+1213 ATNTATIQ
-1221 NNCLDKRHVQKG
+1221 NNCLDKSHVQKG
-1233 QKIDY
+1233 QRIDY

-1243 TLGQKLPLN
+1243 ILGQKLPLN

-1274 TVADE
+1274 KVADE
-1279 KGENVAIERKY
+1279 KGENVAIDRKY

-1383 DVYECEL
+1383 DVYKCEL
-1390 NGDKIE
+1390 NGDKIQH
-1396 RVTPENKTTGETV
+1396 VTSEQKTSGITS
-1409 NGIYSVHS
+1409 NGIYSVDS

-1426 YEIKETNTPEEY
+1426 YEIKETNTLDGY
-1438 IKDESSYYIICV
+1438 IKDEGSYYIICV
-1450 KKDGNDYSTDVRKYI
+1450 KKDGNDYSADVMKYI
-1465 DYFDKQDKNRY
+1465 DYFGKQDKSRY

-1492 QKGIFVKKAFINDAA
+1492 QKGIFVKKAFINNAA
-1507 GKSTKPVSGTYTF
+1507 GNVTKPISGIYRF
-1520 GLYEDAQGNGERIQ
+1520 GLYDNQNGDGTPLQKESI
-1534 TQTIKYSA
+1534 TYNA
-1542 GEIQEKSAKFINL
+1542 GEPQEKSVKFINL
-1555 ELGKTYYVFELDDK
+1555 ELGKTYYVFELDDND
-1569 GNPIVNSF
+1569 NPITDSSE
-1577 QEVTINKLQY
+1577 EVTINKLQY
-1587 TVEYKNEKG
+1587 TVEYENEKG
-1596 ESPNAAQIGQ
+1596 ESTNAAQIGQ

-1611 NRSRTKILPSTGGY
+1611 NRSRTKILPSTGSMGT
-1625 GSLLYRISGA
+1625 LIYRISGA

-1646 KIYKKNHLDET
+1646 NIYKKNHLDDT

>member
-1 MNNRGADY
+1 
-9 IKRLLKDK
+9 
-17 ERFKKWKRIMLA
+17 
-29 LSCVVV
+29 
-35 FITVYALTIPAVTLA
+35 
-50 CDKEE
+50 
-55 HVHTTECYDE
+55 
-65 NNELI
+65 
-70 CTKEEHTHS
+70 
-79 EDCYEKEEQEQ
+79 
-90 EPVEEEDEDVA
+90 
-101 QDETQVAS
+101 
-109 NEEETKP
+109 
-116 EEEQDT
+116 
-122 TEGEEQTTT
+122 
-131 KDPFVLNKPPKLDS
+131 
-145 VKVSYDENNKN
+145 
-156 NEGSSS
+156 
-162 GTLTPNSKYLKI
+162 
-174 TVHFKDIN
+174 
-182 ASELKNTY
+182 
-190 GGSFSYTLPEFF
+190 
-202 RMTDTTPRYITDN
+202 
-215 NGKMI
+215 
-220 GNIRVENSNAIV
+220 
-232 TYTDDYFK
+232 
-240 SLDKNATLSGSFFV
+240 
-254 EGEIDLSELNEN
+254 
-266 KGTTTFTKPDGDI
+266 
-279 TLDYGLDYLEKY
+279 
-291 GDVKVE
+291 
-297 KQCSKNDKNSDY
+297 
-309 VKYTITVKAGP
+309 
-320 DGSKNV
+320 
-326 YVVDKFTNND
+326 
-336 QLVSYMGD
+336 
-344 ISNSPKALAPSSN
+344 
-357 GQNPYEERK
+357 
-366 TNVAGKIYLTNTP
+366 
-379 TSDNEVPEQVTDD
+379 
-392 SSITKPGSL
+392 
-401 VWSIDTLA
+401 
-409 PNESRTLTYFVKLKD
+409 
-424 TDGAI
+424 
-429 NKSNNQTITNE
+429 
-440 ANVFTK
+440 
-446 SNNSV
+446 
-451 YKKDKSSS
+451 
-459 EFKPYMDFGMNK
+459 
-471 EIVQTNKK
+471 
-479 DYTKDQD
+479 
-486 GNYIVQYKLNF
+486 
-497 TLKDS
+497 
-502 SNYPLKKFVFWDY
+502 
-515 LDYNDI
+515 
-521 RTDEKMLP
+521 
-529 YISYNKESVEV
+529 
-540 YGKKAGEKDY
+540 
-550 SKLNSNQYV
+550 
-559 LKWGNQTIDYTEK
+559 
-572 WTDNSEPTRFK
+572 
-583 VTVTGTEDKPIT
+583 
-595 MNHGDSYYVTYKLKV
+595 
-610 KPEVYAAM
+610 
-618 QSNKV
+618 
-623 EIKNRYL
+623 
-630 ASSQNASDGTSSGI
+630 
-644 IDKVYSQLDLD
+644 
-655 EYTWVQKTLDKNVT
+655 
-669 DKDQTIN
+669 

-726 KDVLSS
+726 KDVLNSG
-732 NIMHYVG
+732 IMHYVG

-754 YDDEQPKW
+754 YEDQKPKW
-762 VKIDNQTEFELKLSQ
+762 VKIDNQQEFELKLSQ
-777 IRWSNKNGYRF
+777 IGWSNKNEYRF
-788 EYYAKTND
+788 EYYAKTDD
-796 LSQVGQVAVTNTFT
+796 LSQVGNVAVTNKFT
-810 INGNVVGDDI
+810 INGDVVGDDGT
-820 FKFNNVGSSQT
+820 FKFNDVSSSQT
-831 IQVKGYYSLNVK
+831 IQVKGHYSLSVN

-868 QVKGSAIREG
+868 KVDGSAIRKD

-887 DEKLTDS
+887 DKNLTDS
-894 FLHKDSVAGIYLGKT
+894 FLHSDSVAGIYQGKL
-909 AQDINSYASY
+909 ANDINTYASY
-919 EEFLNS
+919 EDFENS
-925 NEGLVNKSD
+925 NNGLVDKSG

-940 TNDKKF
+940 SNDKNF

-975 RTEPQSLP
+975 RSEPQSLP
-983 TQYRDTFTYK
+983 TQYRETFTYK

-998 KDLGDT
+998 KNLGDT

-1011 ASQAIY
+1011 ASQALY

-1050 AANPDKICK
+1050 QANPSKICK
-1059 ELLNTSTG
+1059 ELLDKSTG
-1067 NGAYISWAF
+1067 KGAYISWAF

-1083 LKGDYRVLEDIPDGM
+1083 LKGTYQVLENIPNGM

-1103 RIKWHGDNAK
+1103 RIKWHGDNAQ

-1122 LGTDWEVKSNTTT
+1122 LGTDWEEKSNTTT
-1135 NDNGNTNQETT
+1135 NDNGNTNQKTT

-1153 NQALIKLGDFVDGKE
+1153 NQALIKLGEFEARKE

-1187 LLGGEEKIFTNK
+1187 LLGGEEKSFTNK
-1199 VMLLSKDGQTEIDK
+1199 VTLLSENGQTEIDK

-1260 DVLSENLELDTSTI
+1260 DVLSENLELDPSTI
-1274 TVADE
+1274 KAVDE
-1279 KGENVAIERKY
+1279 KGENVAIDRKY

-1426 YEIKETNTPEEY
+1426 YEIKETNTLEEY

-1542 GEIQEKSAKFINL
+1542 SEIQEKTAKFINL
-1555 ELGKTYYVFELDDK
+1555 ELDKTYYVFELDDK
-1569 GNPIVNSF
+1569 GNPIVNSS

-1587 TVEYKNEKG
+1587 TVEYKNEKD
-1596 ESPNAAQIGQ
+1596 ESTNAATNGQ

-1646 KIYKKNHLDET
+1646 KIYKKNHLDDT

>member
-55 HVHTTECYDE
+55 HVHTTECYNE

-109 NEEETKP
+109 NEEETNP

-122 TEGEEQTTT
+122 TEGEETTT
-131 KDPFVLNKPPKLDS
+131 KDPFVLNNSQRLES
-145 VKVSYDENNKN
+145 VKVSDNKN
-156 NEGSSS
+156 DAGISN

-174 TVHFKDIN
+174 TVHFKDMI
-182 ASELKNTY
+182 ASELRDKY
-190 GGSFSYTLPEFF
+190 GCSFTYTLPKFF
-202 RMTDTTPRYITDN
+202 RMTDTTPRDITDSN
-215 NGKMI
+215 NNVI
-220 GNIRVENSNAIV
+220 GNIHVENGKAIV
-232 TYTDDYFK
+232 TYNEGFLNSDV
-240 SLDKNATLSGSFFV
+240 NATLKGSFFV
-254 EGEIDLSELNEN
+254 EGAIDLSELYKNN
-266 KGTTTFTKPDGDI
+266 GTITFTKPDGNID
-279 TLDYGLDYLEKY
+279 LNYGLDYLEKF
-291 GDVKVE
+291 GDVEVE
-297 KQCSKNDKNSDY
+297 KHCAKDDKNSDY
-309 VKYTITVKAGP
+309 VKYTITVKALQ

-326 YVVDKFTNND
+326 YVVDKFTSNS
-336 QLVSYMGD
+336 QLVTYAGD
-344 ISNSPKALAPSSN
+344 ISNVPKELEASLN
-357 GQNPYEERK
+357 GQNPYEGRSK
-366 TNVAGKIYLTNTP
+366 NVAGKVYLTNMP
-379 TSDNEVPEQVTDD
+379 ISDNEVPEPVTDD

-409 PNESRTLTYFVKLKD
+409 PNETRTLTYFVKLKD
-424 TDGAI
+424 TEGAI
-429 NKSNNQTITNE
+429 NKNNNQTITNE

-451 YKKDKSSS
+451 YKKDTSSS
-459 EFKPYMDFGMNK
+459 EFKPYMEFGMNK
-471 EIVQTNKK
+471 EIVQTNNKN
-479 DYTKDQD
+479 YTKDQD

-497 TLKDS
+497 TLKDP
-502 SNYPLKKFVFWDY
+502 SNYPLKNFVFWDY
-515 LDYNDI
+515 LDYNDNI

-529 YISYNKESVEV
+529 YISYNRKSVEV
-540 YGKKAGEKDY
+540 YGKKTGEKDY

-583 VTVTGTEDKPIT
+583 VAVTGTEDNPIT

-975 RTEPQSLP
+975 RSEPQSLP
-983 TQYRDTFTYK
+983 TQYRETFTYK

-1011 ASQAIY
+1011 ASQALY

-1027 QTFTYDGKKVST
+1027 QTFTYDGKTVST
-1039 IQVGADKTDSG
+1039 IKAGADLTNSKD
-1050 AANPDKICK
+1050 PDPSKIC
-1059 ELLNTSTG
+1059 ERLLNEH
-1067 NGAYISWAF
+1067 GAYISWAY

-1103 RIKWHGDNAK
+1103 RIKWHGDKAQNVQ
-1113 KIESKSIDG
+1113 SKSIDG
-1122 LGTDWEVKSNTTT
+1122 LGTDWEEKSNKTK
-1135 NDNGNTNQETT
+1135 NDNNNPSQDTI

-1153 NQALIKLGDFVDGKE
+1153 NQALIKLGEFEAGKE

-1260 DVLSENLELDTSTI
+1260 DELSKNLELDTSTI
-1274 TVADE
+1274 KAVDE
-1279 KGENVAIERKY
+1279 SGKDVLIDKPFNPDTRV
-1290 DPETHTLEIS
+1290 LEIS
-1300 IPSDR
+1300 IPNNE
-1305 KVIITYSVTVSV
+1305 KVIITYTVTVKE
-1317 APETTTP
+1317 APETEAT

-1331 KSYSYQGGKT
+1331 KSYSDNGGKNDVIEKFT
-1341 DEIKDFKYSL
+1341 YSL
-1351 NAGGSTDSTA
+1351 NAGGSTDSTG
-1361 NPQLTIKKTDL
+1361 NPQLTIKKVDQDNSNL
-1372 DTLKPMNNVTF
+1372 MDGVKF

-1390 NGDKIE
+1390 NGNMIQ
-1396 RVTPENKTTGETV
+1396 RVTSNNKTSGTTV
-1409 NGIYSVHS
+1409 NGIYSIDQ
-1417 SFVTKYNTI
+1417 SFITKYNTI
-1426 YEIKETNTPEEY
+1426 YEIKETNTPEGY
-1438 IKDESSYYIICV
+1438 IKDKNSYYIIYL
-1450 KKDGNDYSTDVRKYI
+1450 KKENGKYSDYANSCKKY
-1465 DYFDKQDKNRY
+1465 FEKQNNKY
-1476 KVAYMPNDFNI
+1476 YIIAYTPKDFNPVI
-1487 EVYNA
+1487 YNT
-1492 QKGIFVKKAFINDAA
+1492 QKGIVVKKAFINNAA
-1507 GKSTKPVSGTYTF
+1507 GNVTKPVSGTYTF

-1542 GEIQEKSAKFINL
+1542 GEAQEKTAKFINL
-1555 ELGKTYYVFELDDK
+1555 ELDKTYYVFELDDK
-1569 GNPIVNSF
+1569 GNPIVNSS

-1646 KIYKKNHLDET
+1646 NIYKKNHLDDT

>member
-90 EPVEEEDEDVA
+90 EPVEEENEDVVE
-101 QDETQVAS
+101 DETQVAS
-109 NEEETKP
+109 NEEVIKP
-116 EEEQDT
+116 EEKQDT
-122 TEGEEQTTT
+122 TEGEEQTT
-131 KDPFVLNKPPKLDS
+131 KNPFVLNNPPKLDS

-162 GTLTPNSKYLKI
+162 GTLTPDSKYLKI

-202 RMTDTTPRYITDN
+202 RMKDTTARVITDS

-220 GNIRVENSNAIV
+220 GNIHVEKGKAIV

-583 VTVTGTEDKPIT
+583 VTVTGTEDNPIT
-595 MNHGDSYYVTYKLKV
+595 INHGDSYYVTYTLKV
-610 KPEVYAAM
+610 EPEVYAAM

-655 EYTWVQKTLDKNVT
+655 EYTWVQKTLDNNVT
-669 DKDQTIN
+669 NKDQTIN
-676 MGNSDI
+676 MGSSDI
-682 YVKKNDSYEK
+682 YVKKNDKYEK
-692 DTSVNSFEVPAG
+692 DASVKSFEVPAG
-704 SYKYTVNVNR
+704 SYKYTVNVNQ

-726 KDVLSS
+726 KDELSS
-732 NIMHYVG
+732 GIMHYVG

-754 YDDEQPKW
+754 YEDQQPKW
-762 VKIDNQTEFELKLSQ
+762 VKIENQQKFELELSQ
-777 IRWSNKNGYRF
+777 IGWNNNNGYRF
-788 EYYAKTND
+788 EYYAKTDD
-796 LSQVGQVAVTNTFT
+796 LSQVGNVAVTNKFT
-810 INGNVVGDDI
+810 INGDVVGDDGT
-820 FKFNNVGSSQT
+820 FKFNDVSSSQT
-831 IQVKGYYSLNVK
+831 IQVKGHYSLSVN

-855 ATSWMNGKLYWVI
+855 ATSWKNGKLYWVI
-868 QVKGSAIREG
+868 KVDGSAIRKD

-887 DEKLTDS
+887 DKNLTDS
-894 FLHKDSVAGIYLGKT
+894 FLHKDSVACIYLGKT
-909 AQDINSYASY
+909 AQDINAYASY

-925 NEGLVNKSD
+925 NKGLVNKSD

-959 KEAITLNKDES
+959 KETLTLNNGES

-975 RTEPQSLP
+975 RTEPQRLP
-983 TQYRDTFTYK
+983 EAYRETCTYK

-998 KDLGDT
+998 KNLGDAD
-1004 EFTECNS
+1004 FTECNN
-1011 ASQAIY
+1011 ASQALY

-1027 QTFTYDGKKVST
+1027 QTFTYDGKTVST
-1039 IQVGADKTDSG
+1039 IKAGADLTNSKD
-1050 AANPDKICK
+1050 PDPNKICK
-1059 ELLNTSTG
+1059 ELLDKSTRK
-1067 NGAYISWAF
+1067 GAYISWAF

-1083 LKGDYRVLEDIPDGM
+1083 LKGTYQVLEDIPNGM

-1103 RIKWHGDNAK
+1103 RIKWHGDNAQNVQ
-1113 KIESKSIDG
+1113 SQTIDG
-1122 LGTDWEVKSNTTT
+1122 LSGWEQRIETTT
-1135 NDNGNTNQETT
+1135 NDNGNTNQKTT

-1153 NQALIKLGDFVDGKE
+1153 NQALIKLGEFEAGKE

-1187 LLGGEEKIFTNK
+1187 LLGGEEKSFTNK
-1199 VMLLSKDGQTEIDK
+1199 VTLLSKDGQTEIDT
-1213 ASDTATIQ
+1213 ATNTATIQ
-1221 NNCLDKRHVQKG
+1221 NNCLDKSHVQKG

-1260 DVLSENLELDTSTI
+1260 DELGKNLELDPSTI
-1274 TVADE
+1274 KAVDESGADVQIDD
-1279 KGENVAIERKY
+1279 KSYNPK
-1290 DPETHTLEIS
+1290 THTLEIS
-1300 IPSDR
+1300 IPSDV
-1305 KVIITYSVTVSV
+1305 KVTITYSVTVSV
-1317 APETTTP
+1317 APETEAT

-1331 KSYSYQGGKT
+1331 KSYSDNGGKN

-1351 NAGGSTDSTA
+1351 NAGGSTESTA
-1361 NPQLTIKKTDL
+1361 NPQLKIKKTDL
-1372 DTLKPMNNVTF
+1372 DTLNPMDNVEF
-1383 DVYECEL
+1383 YVYECEL
-1390 NGDKIE
+1390 NGNTIQ
-1396 RVTPENKTTGETV
+1396 RVTPEQKTSGTTV
-1409 NGIYSVHS
+1409 HGIYSVAS

-1426 YEIKETNTPEEY
+1426 YEIKETNTPDGY

-1450 KKDGNDYSTDVRKYI
+1450 KKDGNGYSADVQAYI
-1465 DYFDKQDKNRY
+1465 DYFEKQGNRY
-1476 KVAYMPNDFNI
+1476 KVAYTPDDFNI
-1487 EVYNA
+1487 EVYNE
-1492 QKGIFVKKAFINDAA
+1492 QKGIVVKKAFINNAA
-1507 GKSTKPVSGTYTF
+1507 GNDTKPVSGTYTF

-1542 GEIQEKSAKFINL
+1542 SEIQEKTAKFINL

-1569 GNPIVNSF
+1569 GNPIVNSS

-1587 TVEYKNEKG
+1587 TVEYKNEKD
-1596 ESPNAAQIGQ
+1596 ESTNAATNGQ

-1611 NRSRTKILPSTGGY
+1611 NRSRTKILPSTGSMGT
-1625 GSLLYRISGA
+1625 LIYRISGA

-1646 KIYKKNHLDET
+1646 KIYKKNHLDDT

>member
-65 NNELI
+65 NNDLI

-109 NEEETKP
+109 NEEVTNP

-131 KDPFVLNKPPKLDS
+131 KDPFVLNNSQRLES
-145 VKVSYDENNKN
+145 VKVSDNKN
-156 NEGSSS
+156 DAGIPS

-174 TVHFKDIN
+174 TVHFKDMI
-182 ASELKNTY
+182 ASELRDNY
-190 GGSFSYTLPEFF
+190 GCSFTYTLPEFF
-202 RMTDTTPRYITDN
+202 RMTDTTPRDITDSN
-215 NGKMI
+215 NNVI
-220 GNIRVENSNAIV
+220 GNIHVEKGKAIV
-232 TYTDDYFK
+232 TYNEDFLNSDV
-240 SLDKNATLSGSFFV
+240 NATLKGSFFV
-254 EGEIDLSELNEN
+254 EGAIDLSKLDKNN
-266 KGTTTFTKPDGDI
+266 GTITFTKPDGNI
-279 TLDYGLDYLEKY
+279 TLDYGLDYLEKF

-297 KQCSKNDKNSDY
+297 KQCSKDDKNSDY
-309 VKYTITVKAGP
+309 VKYTIKVTAGQ

-326 YVVDKFTNND
+326 YVVDKFTNNS
-336 QLVSYMGD
+336 QLVTYAGD
-344 ISNSPKALAPSSN
+344 ISNVPKELEASLN
-357 GQNPYEERK
+357 GQNPYEGRSK
-366 TNVAGKIYLTNTP
+366 NVAGKVYLTNMP
-379 TSDNEVPEQVTDD
+379 TSDNEVPEQVTGG
-392 SSITKPGSL
+392 SSITTPGSL

-409 PNESRTLTYFVKLKD
+409 PNETRTLTYFVKLKD
-424 TDGAI
+424 TEGAI
-429 NKSNNQTITNE
+429 NKNNNQTITNE

-451 YKKDKSSS
+451 YKKDTSSS
-459 EFKPYMDFGMNK
+459 EFKPYMEFGMNK
-471 EIVQTNKK
+471 EIVQTNNK

-497 TLKDS
+497 TLKDP

-515 LDYNDI
+515 LDYNDNI

-529 YISYNKESVEV
+529 YISYNRKSVEV
-540 YGKKAGEKDY
+540 YGKKAGEENY

-583 VTVTGTEDKPIT
+583 VAVTGTEDNPIT
-595 MNHGDSYYVTYKLKV
+595 INHGDSYYVTYTLKV
-610 KPEVYAAM
+610 EPEVYAAM
-618 QSNKV
+618 QSNNV
-623 EIKNRYL
+623 AIKNRFL
-630 ASSQNASDGTSSGI
+630 VSSKNASDGTSSGI

-682 YVKKNDSYEK
+682 YVKKNGNYEK
-692 DTSVNSFEVPAG
+692 DASVKSFEVPAG
-704 SYKYTVNVNR
+704 SYKYTVNVNQ

-726 KDVLSS
+726 KDVLNSG
-732 NIMHYVG
+732 IMHYVG

-754 YDDEQPKW
+754 YEDQKPKW
-762 VKIDNQTEFELKLSQ
+762 VKIDNQQEFELKLSQ
-777 IRWSNKNGYRF
+777 IGWSNKNEYRF
-788 EYYAKTND
+788 EYYAKTDD
-796 LSQVGQVAVTNTFT
+796 LSQVGNVAVTNKFT
-810 INGNVVGDDI
+810 INGDVVGDDGT
-820 FKFNNVGSSQT
+820 FKFNDVSSSQT
-831 IQVKGYYSLNVK
+831 IQVKGHYSLSVN

-878 TEIKDVISS
+878 TQIKDVISS
-887 DEKLTDS
+887 DKNLTDS

-909 AQDINSYASY
+909 AQDINSYASFND
-919 EEFLNS
+919 FLDANK
-925 NEGLVNKSD
+925 GLVYKSD
-934 SFEQKF
+934 SFEKQF
-940 TNDKKF
+940 TNDKHF
-946 SGTDNN
+946 SGTDNY
-952 SELTLTA
+952 SELTLKA
-959 KEAITLNKDES
+959 KETITLNNGES

-975 RTEPQSLP
+975 RSEPQSLP
-983 TQYRDTFTYK
+983 TQYRETFTYK

-1004 EFTECNS
+1004 EFTECNN
-1011 ASQAIY
+1011 ASQALY

-1027 QTFTYDGKKVST
+1027 QTFTYDGTKVST
-1039 IQVGADKTDSG
+1039 IKAGADLTNSKD
-1050 AANPDKICK
+1050 PDPNKICK
-1059 ELLNTSTG
+1059 ELLDKSTSK
-1067 NGAYISWAF
+1067 GAYISWAF

-1083 LKGDYRVLEDIPDGM
+1083 LQGTYQVLENIPNGM

-1103 RIKWHGDNAK
+1103 RIKWHGDNAQ

-1153 NQALIKLGDFVDGKE
+1153 NQALIKLGEFEARKE

-1187 LLGGEEKIFTNK
+1187 LLGGEEKSFTNK
-1199 VMLLSKDGQTEIDK
+1199 VTLLSKDGQTEIDT
-1213 ASDTATIQ
+1213 ATNTATIQ
-1221 NNCLDKRHVQKG
+1221 NNCLDKSHVQKG

-1260 DVLSENLELDTSTI
+1260 DELGKNLALDPSTI
-1274 TVADE
+1274 KAVDE
-1279 KGENVAIERKY
+1279 SREDVPIDKSFNPDTRV
-1290 DPETHTLEIS
+1290 LEIS
-1300 IPSDR
+1300 IPNNE
-1305 KVIITYSVTVSV
+1305 KVIITYTVTVKE
-1317 APETTTP
+1317 APETEAT

-1331 KSYSYQGGKT
+1331 KSYSDNGGKNDVIEKFT
-1341 DEIKDFKYSL
+1341 YSL
-1351 NAGGSTDSTA
+1351 NAGGSTDSTG
-1361 NPQLTIKKTDL
+1361 NPQLTIKKVDQDNSNL
-1372 DTLKPMNNVTF
+1372 MNGVTF

-1390 NGDKIE
+1390 NGNTIQ
-1396 RVTPENKTTGETV
+1396 RVTSNNKTSGTTV
-1409 NGIYSVHS
+1409 NGIYSIDQ
-1417 SFVTKYNTI
+1417 SFITKYNTI
-1426 YEIKETNTPEEY
+1426 YEIKETNTPKGY
-1438 IKDESSYYIICV
+1438 IEDKNSYYIV
-1450 KKDGNDYSTDVRKYI
+1450 YLKKVNGEYPDYANSCKKY
-1465 DYFDKQDKNRY
+1465 FGKQNNKY
-1476 KVAYMPNDFNI
+1476 YIIAYTPKDFNPVI
-1487 EVYNA
+1487 YNT
-1492 QKGIFVKKAFINDAA
+1492 QKGITVKKAFINDAA
-1507 GKSTKPVSGTYTF
+1507 GHYTKPVSGTYTF

-1542 GEIQEKSAKFINL
+1542 GEAQEKTAKFINL
-1555 ELGKTYYVFELDDK
+1555 ELDKTYYVFELDDK
-1569 GNPIVNSF
+1569 GNPIVNSS

-1587 TVEYKNEKG
+1587 TVEYKNEKD
-1596 ESPNAAQIGQ
+1596 ESTNAATNGQ

-1646 KIYKKNHLDET
+1646 NIYKKNHLDDT

>member
-1 MNNRGADY
+1 M
-9 IKRLLKDK
+9 
-17 ERFKKWKRIMLA
+17 
-29 LSCVVV
+29 
-35 FITVYALTIPAVTLA
+35 
-50 CDKEE
+50 
-55 HVHTTECYDE
+55 
-65 NNELI
+65 
-70 CTKEEHTHS
+70 
-79 EDCYEKEEQEQ
+79 
-90 EPVEEEDEDVA
+90 
-101 QDETQVAS
+101 
-109 NEEETKP
+109 
-116 EEEQDT
+116 
-122 TEGEEQTTT
+122 
-131 KDPFVLNKPPKLDS
+131 
-145 VKVSYDENNKN
+145 
-156 NEGSSS
+156 
-162 GTLTPNSKYLKI
+162 
-174 TVHFKDIN
+174 
-182 ASELKNTY
+182 
-190 GGSFSYTLPEFF
+190 
-202 RMTDTTPRYITDN
+202 
-215 NGKMI
+215 
-220 GNIRVENSNAIV
+220 
-232 TYTDDYFK
+232 
-240 SLDKNATLSGSFFV
+240 
-254 EGEIDLSELNEN
+254 EGEIDLSKLDSSN
-266 KGTTTFTKPDGDI
+266 GTTTFTKPDGDI
-279 TLDYGLDYLEKY
+279 NLNYGLGYLEKF

-297 KQCSKNDKNSDY
+297 KQCSKDDKNSDY
-309 VKYTITVKAGP
+309 VKYTITVTAGP

-326 YVVDKFTNND
+326 YVVDKFTNNS
-336 QLVSYMGD
+336 QLVTYAGD
-344 ISNSPKALAPSSN
+344 ISNKPTALAPSPN
-357 GQNPYEERK
+357 GQKPYEERK

-379 TSDNEVPEQVTDD
+379 TSENEIPAEVENI
-392 SSITKPGSL
+392 SSINQPGSL
-401 VWSIDTLA
+401 VWSIGALDS
-409 PNESRTLTYFVKLKD
+409 NEIRTLTYFVKLKD

-429 NKSNNQTITNE
+429 NKSNNQIITNE
-440 ANVFTK
+440 ANAFTK
-446 SNNSV
+446 SSDSV
-451 YKKDKSSS
+451 YKKDTSSS
-459 EFKPYMDFGMNK
+459 EFKPYMEFGMNK
-471 EIVQTNKK
+471 EIVQTNNKN
-479 DYTKDQD
+479 YTKDQD

-515 LDYNDI
+515 LEYNDNI

-529 YISYNKESVEV
+529 YISYNRESVEV

-559 LKWGNQTIDYTEK
+559 LKWGNKTIEYTDK
-572 WTDNSEPTRFK
+572 WTDKSEPTHFN
-583 VTVTGTEDKPIT
+583 VMVTGTEDNPIT

-644 IDKVYSQLDLD
+644 IDKVYQQLNLE
-655 EYTWVQKTLDKNVT
+655 EYSWVQKSLDNDVT

-676 MGNSDI
+676 MGSSDI
-682 YVKKNDSYEK
+682 YVKKNGNYEK
-692 DTSVNSFEVPAG
+692 DASVKSFEVPAG
-704 SYKYTVNVNR
+704 SYKYTVNVNQ

-726 KDVLSS
+726 KDVLNSG
-732 NIMHYVG
+732 IMHYVG
-739 YVKITPYKYNAETNN
+739 YVKITPLKYNEKTNV
-754 YDDEQPKW
+754 YDDQEQEPKW
-762 VKIDNQTEFELKLSQ
+762 VKIDNQQEFELKLSQ
-777 IRWSNKNGYRF
+777 IVWNDNNGYRF
-788 EYYAKTND
+788 EYYTKTDD
-796 LSQVGQVAVTNTFT
+796 LSQVGQVAVTNKFT
-810 INGNVVGDDI
+810 INGDVVGKTP
-820 FKFNNVGSSQT
+820 FKFNDVSSSQT
-831 IQVKGYYSLNVK
+831 IQVKGHYFLSVN

-855 ATSWMNGKLYWVI
+855 ATSWQNGKLYWVI

-934 SFEQKF
+934 SFEQRF

-1187 LLGGEEKIFTNK
+1187 LLGGEGKSFINK
-1199 VMLLSKDGQTEIDK
+1199 VTLLSENGQTEIDK
-1213 ASDTATIQ
+1213 ASDTATIK
-1221 NNCLDKRHVQKG
+1221 NNCLDKSHVQKG

-1260 DVLSENLELDTSTI
+1260 DELSKNLELDTSTI
-1274 TVADE
+1274 KAVDE
-1279 KGENVAIERKY
+1279 SGKDVLIDKPFNPDTRV
-1290 DPETHTLEIS
+1290 LEIS
-1300 IPSDR
+1300 IPNNE
-1305 KVIITYSVTVSV
+1305 KVIITYTVTVKE
-1317 APETTTP
+1317 APETEAT

-1331 KSYSYQGGKT
+1331 KSYSDNGGKNDVIEKFT
-1341 DEIKDFKYSL
+1341 YSL
-1351 NAGGSTDSTA
+1351 NAGGSTDSTG
-1361 NPQLTIKKTDL
+1361 NPQLTIKKVDQDNSNL
-1372 DTLKPMNNVTF
+1372 MDGVKF

-1390 NGDKIE
+1390 NGNMIQ
-1396 RVTPENKTTGETV
+1396 RVTSNNKTSGTTV
-1409 NGIYSVHS
+1409 NGIYSIDQ
-1417 SFVTKYNTI
+1417 SFITKYNTI
-1426 YEIKETNTPEEY
+1426 YEIKETNTPEGY
-1438 IKDESSYYIICV
+1438 IKDKNSYYIIYL
-1450 KKDGNDYSTDVRKYI
+1450 KKENGKYSDYANSCKKY
-1465 DYFDKQDKNRY
+1465 FEKQNNKY
-1476 KVAYMPNDFNI
+1476 YIIAYTLEGFNPVI
-1487 EVYNA
+1487 YNT
-1492 QKGIFVKKAFINDAA
+1492 QKGIVVKKAFINNAA
-1507 GKSTKPVSGTYTF
+1507 GNVTKPVSGTYTF

-1542 GEIQEKSAKFINL
+1542 GEKEKTAKFINL
-1555 ELGKTYYVFELDDK
+1555 ELDKTYYVFELDDK
-1569 GNPIVNSF
+1569 GNPIVNSS

-1596 ESPNAAQIGQ
+1596 ESTNAATNGQ

-1635 MLALASLIYLT
+1635 MLVLASLIYLT
-1646 KIYKKNHLDET
+1646 NIYKKNHLYDT
-1657 SKKRRKK
+1657 SKIRRKK

>member
-55 HVHTTECYDE
+55 HVHTTECYNE

-90 EPVEEEDEDVA
+90 EPVEEENEDVV

-109 NEEETKP
+109 NEEVTNP

-122 TEGEEQTTT
+122 TEGEETTT
-131 KDPFVLNKPPKLDS
+131 KDPFVLNNPPKLDS

-162 GTLTPNSKYLKI
+162 GTLTPDSKYLKI

-220 GNIRVENSNAIV
+220 GNIRVEKGKAIV

-254 EGEIDLSELNEN
+254 EGAIDLSKLDKNN
-266 KGTTTFTKPDGDI
+266 GTITFTKPDGDI

-297 KQCSKNDKNSDY
+297 KHCSKDDKNSDY
-309 VKYTITVKAGP
+309 DKNSGYVKYTIKVTAGQ

-344 ISNSPKALAPSSN
+344 ISNTPTNLTTSPN
-357 GQNPYEERK
+357 RQNPYEERE
-366 TNVAGKIYLTNTP
+366 TDVAGKIYLTSTP
-379 TSDNEVPEQVTDD
+379 TSDNEVPEPVTDD

-401 VWSIDTLA
+401 VWSIDKLDS
-409 PNESRTLTYFVKLKD
+409 NETRTLTYFVKLSD
-424 TDGAI
+424 
-429 NKSNNQTITNE
+429 NQNLRNQSITNK
-440 ANVFTK
+440 ASAFTK
-446 SNNSV
+446 NGKTTYPKGQSEQKFTLIANYTMPKSIVKNN
-451 YKKDKSSS
+451 D
-459 EFKPYMDFGMNK
+459 
-471 EIVQTNKK
+471 K
-479 DYTKDQD
+479 DYTKDEE
-486 GNYIVQYKLNF
+486 GNYIIQYKLEFN
-497 TLKDS
+497 LDSS
-502 SNYPLKKFVFWDY
+502 SNYPLKNFVFMDY
-515 LDYNDI
+515 LNYHDYK
-521 RTDEKMLP
+521 TDDKMLP
-529 YISYNKESVEV
+529 YISYERNSVELHKV
-540 YGKKAGEKDY
+540 
-550 SKLNSNQYV
+550 
-559 LKWGNQTIDYTEK
+559 
-572 WTDNSEPTRFK
+572 TDNKDEKISLSKYKVEWGTDENNYKENWANTDGNPKRFR
-583 VTVTGTEDKPIT
+583 VTGSESNPLTIYP
-595 MNHGDSYYVTYKLKV
+595 GDQYYVTYKLKV

-618 QSNKV
+618 QSNEVK
-623 EIKNRYL
+623 IINRYIT
-630 ASSQNASDGTSSGI
+630 NADNAKEFDNNSLN
-644 IDKVYSQLDLD
+644 KVLNELKLS
-655 EYTWVQKTLDKNVT
+655 EYNWVQKTLDNNVT
-669 DKDQTIN
+669 NKDQTIN
-676 MGNSDI
+676 MGSSDI
-682 YVKKNDSYEK
+682 YVKKNGKYEK
-692 DTSVNSFEVPAG
+692 DTSVHSFEVPAG
-704 SYKYTVNVNR
+704 SYKYTVNVNQ

-726 KDVLSS
+726 KDELSS
-732 NIMHYVG
+732 GIMHYVG
-739 YVKITPYKYNAETNN
+739 YVKITPLKYDTTTNAYE
-754 YDDEQPKW
+754 DQKPKW
-762 VKIDNQTEFELKLSQ
+762 VKINNETSFELKLSQ
-777 IRWSNKNGYRF
+777 IGWNDNNGYRF
-788 EYYAKTND
+788 EYYAKTDD
-796 LSQVGQVAVTNTFT
+796 LSQVGQVAVTNKFT
-810 INGNVVGDDI
+810 INGDVVGKTP
-820 FKFNNVGSSQT
+820 FKFNDVSSSQT
-831 IQVKGYYSLNVK
+831 IQVKGHYSLSVN

-855 ATSWMNGKLYWVI
+855 ATSWKNGKLYWVI
-868 QVKGSAIREG
+868 KVEGSAIREG
-878 TEIKDVISS
+878 TQIKDVISS
-887 DEKLTDS
+887 DQNLTDS
-894 FLHKDSVAGIYLGKT
+894 FLHSNSIAGIYQGKP
-909 AQDINSYASY
+909 AQDINAYASFND
-919 EEFLNS
+919 FLDANK
-925 NEGLVNKSD
+925 GLVNKSD

-940 TNDKKF
+940 TNDKNF

-959 KEAITLNKDES
+959 NKTITLNNGES

-975 RTEPQSLP
+975 RSEPQSLP

-1146 YYYNKTK
+1146 YYYNKIK

-1187 LLGGEEKIFTNK
+1187 LLGGEGKSFTNK
-1199 VMLLSKDGQTEIDK
+1199 VTLLSENGQTEIDK
-1213 ASDTATIQ
+1213 ASDTATIK
-1221 NNCLDKRHVQKG
+1221 NNCLDKSHVQKG
-1233 QKIDY
+1233 QRIDY

-1260 DVLSENLELDTSTI
+1260 DELGKNLELDPSTI
-1274 TVADE
+1274 KAVNESGKDVPIDKPFNPDTRV
-1279 KGENVAIERKY
+1279 
-1290 DPETHTLEIS
+1290 LEIS
-1300 IPSDR
+1300 IPNNE
-1305 KVIITYSVTVSV
+1305 KVIITYTVTVKE
-1317 APETTTP
+1317 APETEAT

-1331 KSYSYQGGKT
+1331 KSYSDNGGKNDVIEKFT
-1341 DEIKDFKYSL
+1341 YSL
-1351 NAGGSTDSTA
+1351 NAGGSTDSTG
-1361 NPQLTIKKTDL
+1361 NPQLTIKKVDQDNSNL
-1372 DTLKPMNNVTF
+1372 MDGVTF

-1390 NGDKIE
+1390 NGNMIQ
-1396 RVTPENKTTGETV
+1396 RVTSNNQTSGKTV
-1409 NGIYSVHS
+1409 NGIYSIDQ
-1417 SFVTKYNTI
+1417 SFITKYNTI
-1426 YEIKETNTPEEY
+1426 YEIKETNTPKGY
-1438 IKDESSYYIICV
+1438 IEDKNSYYIV
-1450 KKDGNDYSTDVRKYI
+1450 YLKKVHGKYPDYANSCKKY
-1465 DYFDKQDKNRY
+1465 FEKQNNKY
-1476 KVAYMPNDFNI
+1476 YIIAYTPKDFNPVI
-1487 EVYNA
+1487 YNT
-1492 QKGIFVKKAFINDAA
+1492 QKGIVVKKAFINNAA
-1507 GKSTKPVSGTYTF
+1507 GNVTKPVSGTYTF

-1542 GEIQEKSAKFINL
+1542 GEAQEKTAKFINL
-1555 ELGKTYYVFELDDK
+1555 ELDKTYYVFELDDK
-1569 GNPIVNSF
+1569 GNPIVNSS

-1646 KIYKKNHLDET
+1646 NIYKKNHLDDT